1 MNRKVYVANL
11 VCTNSMAYS
20 TTCELKFP
28 VNMINNCLNES
39 LRLVPNKSYP
49 KNSDSNARK
58 MLTWS
63 EALLAFGKKTFFFF
77 LFFLIEQLELQLA
90 RNHSLKMYRSK
101 RIRKQSCSQCP

>member
-49 KNSDSNARK
+49 KNSDSNTRK
-58 MLTWS
+58 MLIWS
-63 EALLAFGKKTFFFF
+63 EALLAFGKKKPF
-77 LFFLIEQLELQLA
+77 FFLIEQLELQLA
-90 RNHSLKMYRSK
+90 RNHSLKMYQSK